1 MEKKQTKKRNNWKQ
15 AYNRLVK
22 MSEECYLPCIL
33 FLIQD
38 IFPMMNEQMF
48 NYVCR
53 NYSLKPEII
62 LEFASKL
69 GIKLNF
75 TKEGKPESKTE
86 DPQPEDIDPDYKVG
100 YKHPPKHTRFQKGN
114 KGNPKGRKSK
124 KGRPIIEL
132 LLEELDKKIRINEG
146 GETKEIYK
154 REVITKDLSKSLILG
169 VITKDLSKSLIL
181 GKPIPRNNLNLIN
194 HLDRYAAR
202 KEVVEKIFNDDNNC

>member
-1 MEKKQTKKRNNWKQ
+1 MEKKETKKRTNWKN

-86 DPQPEDIDPDYKVG
+86 DPQPEDIDSDYKVG

-124 KGRPIIEL
+124 KGRPIMEL

-169 VITKDLSKSLIL
+169 
-181 GKPIPRNNLNLIN
+181 KPIPRNNLNLIN

-202 KEVVEKIFNDDNNC
+202 KEVF

>member
-124 KGRPIIEL
+124 KGRPIMEL

-146 GETKEIYK
+146 GETKEMYA
-154 REVITKDLSKSLILG
+154 REVIIKKMSKSLMLCE
-169 VITKDLSKSLIL
+169 
-181 GKPIPRNNLNLIN
+181 PIPRNNLKLIESV
-194 HLDRYAAR
+194 DRYAAR

>member
-1 MEKKQTKKRNNWKQ
+1 MEKKETKKRNNWKQ

-124 KGRPIIEL
+124 KGRPIMEL

-169 VITKDLSKSLIL
+169 
-181 GKPIPRNNLNLIN
+181 KPIPRNNLDLIN

>member
-1 MEKKQTKKRNNWKQ
+1 MEKKETKKRNNWKQ

-124 KGRPIIEL
+124 KGRPIMEL

-169 VITKDLSKSLIL
+169 
-181 GKPIPRNNLNLIN
+181 KPIPRNNLDLIN
-194 HLDRYAAR
+194 HLDQYAAR
-202 KEVVEKIFNDDNNC
+202 KEVVEKIFNDENNC

>member
-1 MEKKQTKKRNNWKQ
+1 MKKKETKKRNNWKQ

-124 KGRPIIEL
+124 KGRPIMEL

-146 GETKEIYK
+146 GETKEMYA
-154 REVITKDLSKSLILG
+154 REVIIKKMSKSLMLCE
-169 VITKDLSKSLIL
+169 
-181 GKPIPRNNLNLIN
+181 PIPRNNLKLIESV
-194 HLDRYAAR
+194 DRYAAR
-202 KEVVEKIFNDDNNC
+202 KEVVEKIWNDDNNC

>member
-124 KGRPIIEL
+124 KGRPIMEL

-169 VITKDLSKSLIL
+169 
-181 GKPIPRNNLNLIN
+181 KPIPRNNLDLIN